1 MEEPLLPKL
10 SSKKEEVIAAWS
22 KSSGFLQDLK
32 KVSMMAGPM
41 VVVTVSQF
49 LLQVVSLI
57 MVGHLDQL
65 SLAGVA
71 LATSFADVTGFSI
84 LVTKI
89 PFLPLPPLIFF
100 YLKKKCNLS
109 LISKVSFYTCHM
121 LLDFGGCDSK

>member
-100 YLKKKCNLS
+100 YLKKNAIYL
-109 LISKVSFYTCHM
+109 
-121 LLDFGGCDSK
+121 